1 MTTEQFFADDFLKPE
16 TLLNPHQYYQR
27 AIAQA
32 PVQKINVPDGS
43 HFYLVT
49 SHALIHEVF
58 SRENDFCSSMK
69 QGFLLGRYPDDPE
82 IQAIMSKGW
91 HKANVLVSADPPAH
105 TVQRQLTSKGFSP
118 RLVKAMED
126 HIRAKTVDLIQSFDA
141 RGECE
146 FISEFV
152 LKLLVNVIAE
162 QVGAAG
168 HELEVKKWT
177 EAIADRMGQC
187 ATREREIE
195 CARTIVEAQHFIKK
209 VIDDRRAQ
217 PRDDFMTAMVQA
229 LNDSPG
235 ESDEVLIEM
244 VIQLLVGG
252 HETGT
257 ITLSD
262 GLLLLIN
269 NPELMNRLRENPGE
283 IPMFVE
289 EIARYISAVNA
300 TFRFAIHDTELG
312 GVVIPKNSMVM
323 LRLAAANR
331 DPSVFPDPDR
341 IDIDR
346 PRLSNHLAFGRGIHI
361 CPGRALATLEL
372 KIAFEEV
379 LSRLTNIQLAKG
391 KNNFERSIGWVSTG
405 LKELYIKFEGTQ
417 GKGFGD

>member
-1 MTTEQFFADDFLKPE
+1 MKIGEFEPDDFLKPE
-16 TLLNPHQYYQR
+16 TLLDPYDYYQQ
-27 AIAQA
+27 AIAHA

-82 IQAIMSKGW
+82 IQAILSKGW
-91 HKANVLVSADPPAH
+91 HKANVLVSADPPTH
-105 TVQRQLTSKGFSP
+105 TAQRQLTSKGFSP

-126 HIRAKTVDLIQSFDA
+126 HIRAKTVDLIQGFEA
-141 RGECE
+141 KGECE

-168 HELEVKKWT
+168 YESDVKKWT

-187 ATREREIE
+187 ASREREVE

-209 VIDDRRAQ
+209 VIDDRRAR
-217 PRDDFMTAMVQA
+217 PRDDFMTAMVHAQSE
-229 LNDSPG
+229 NPD

-269 NPELMNRLRENPGE
+269 NPELMNRLQDNPGD

-289 EIARYISAVNA
+289 EIARYISAVGA

-312 GVVIPKNSMVM
+312 GVVVPKHSMVM

-346 PRLSNHLAFGRGIHI
+346 PKLSNHLGFGRGIHI

-372 KIAFEEV
+372 KIAFEE
-379 LSRLTNIQLAKG
+379 LLRRLKNIRLNEGRNK
-391 KNNFERSIGWVSTG
+391 FERSVGWVSTG
-405 LKELYIKFEGTQ
+405 LKELHISF
-417 GKGFGD
+417 DSP